1 MSVEHVLHGL
11 DGTNPLA
18 FLAALGALRA
28 SGPEARLHW
37 RDEGRWRPVL
47 TLPEDSPGPADL
59 VMADLERWRA
69 GATMPLAL
77 DLEYAKAEKG
87 SEGKRVRDL
96 KPPPKPPIFRDFLER
111 AAKAW
116 PDDPDAADF
125 AVAYATEAGRDGKD
139 NTKPTA
145 FHFTAGQQAFLDMV
159 IALRDGL
166 TRSHVDEALDG
177 PWRYESTLP
186 VLRWDV
192 TGERLYA
199 LLASDPASDKARGVP
214 GADWLAFLGLSFFPA
229 VARGTHTF
237 TTGFEDRSKEPWFC
251 WPVWTAP
258 LTRDVVRSLLA
269 LDLRDSTA
277 DERRARGVA
286 LLLRSRARRS
296 DRGYGNFSAASAV
309 P

>member
-1 MSVEHVLHGL
+1 MSRQHVLRGL

-18 FLAALGALRA
+18 FLAALGTLRA
-28 SGPEARLHW
+28 AGCGARLHW
-37 RDEGRWRPVL
+37 RHEGRWRPVL
-47 TLPEDSPGPADL
+47 TLPDDTSHPAEL
-59 VMADLERWRA
+59 VMAHLERWRT
-69 GATMPLAL
+69 GHTLPTAL

-96 KPPPKPPIFRDFLER
+96 KPPPGDFRAFLGR

-116 PDDPDAADF
+116 PSDPDAADF
-125 AVAYATEAGRDGKD
+125 AAAYATESGRDGKG

-159 IALRDGL
+159 IALRDEL

-192 TGERLYA
+192 SGERLYA
-199 LLASDPASDKARGVP
+199 LLASDPATDKAQGVP
-214 GADWLAFLGLSFFPA
+214 GADWLAFLGLSFFPT
-229 VARGTHTF
+229 VARGAHTF

-251 WPVWTAP
+251 WPLWTAP
-258 LTRDVVRSLLA
+258 LTHDVLRSLLA
-269 LDLRDSTA
+269 LDLRDASP
-277 DERRARGVA
+277 DERRARGVT

-296 DRGYGNFSAASAV
+296 DRGYGNFSAASAL